1 MLEWDRFEDRII
13 AIDAT
18 FETEVVKMVFAKADW
33 CRGKRERHART
44 AMQCDLMLQFGGTRR
59 PLGSFW

>member
-18 FETEVVKMVFAKADW
+18 SETEVVKMVFAKADW

-44 AMQCDLMLQFGGTRR
+44 AIQCDLMLQF
-59 PLGSFW
+59 